1 MTNQPER
8 MNFEQFRTH
17 LQQVFEQV
25 RASNQPVLVERNGET
40 YRLEKEEPQ
49 DIWEGYDPERA
60 RKALAQAAGAL
71 AGVDTEELLADIHAQ
86 RAQGGTHRP
95 E

>member
-1 MTNQPER
+1 
-8 MNFEQFRTH
+8 MNFEQFRMH

-25 RASNQPVLVERNGET
+25 RASNQPVFVERNGET

-60 RKALAQAAGAL
+60 REALAQAAGAL
-71 AGVDTEELLADIHAQ
+71 AGVDTEELLADINAQ
-86 RAQGGTHRP
+86 RAQGGTHP
-95 E
+95 KALSE